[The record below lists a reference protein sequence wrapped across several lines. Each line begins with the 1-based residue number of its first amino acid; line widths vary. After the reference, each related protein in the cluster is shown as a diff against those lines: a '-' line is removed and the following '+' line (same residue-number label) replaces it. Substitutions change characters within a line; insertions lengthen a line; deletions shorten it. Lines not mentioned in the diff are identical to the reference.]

1 MDKLRVQVNGRGYY
15 LKTDNPDEVL
25 RFAKRF
31 EEQILYITTKM
42 GNLSE
47 AEATAYSALLLMG
60 DSLSEKRS
68 DSDQALIDE
77 LSGKI
82 EVLEERIDTLTG
94 QLSTSSETENA
105 ALTENDKLKER
116 EQELVTRLNELTEKQ
131 EQLDGAY
138 RDGEIALEDTRSA
151 LTSANKIIAQLN
163 TEKFTEV
170 AANEALR
177 SELEAAHE
185 RLETANKQIAELN
198 GKITKMEINS
208 IAVEPDG
215 SVSAN
220 EEAVKKLKAEKE
232 DLEIELAIANEEIE
246 KLKTAGKAVLDESEA
261 AKKIVEYEK
270 TIKQLESR
278 SGEIEKLRSLL
289 AQTEQ
294 SIRHKIDEK
303 EDENDKLRNIL
314 KNYEN
319 SYGLCVA
326 KKEEEIIELQ
336 QQVERLKTILNMRS
350 EEKMGGKYIQT
361 TFDAES
367 EAQVQAQ
374 TQGQS

>member
-25 RFAKRF
+25 RFAKKF

-68 DSDQALIDE
+68 EADQALIDE

-82 EVLEERIDTLTG
+82 EVLEERIDSLTN
-94 QLSTSSETENA
+94 QLNSTNENESSTIAEN
-105 ALTENDKLKER
+105 EDLKVR
-116 EQELVTRLNELTEKQ
+116 EQELVARLNGLTEKQ
-131 EQLDGAY
+131 QQLDGAL
-138 RDGEIALEDTRSA
+138 RESETALDDTKSA
-151 LTSANKIIAQLN
+151 LASANKIIAQLN

-177 SELEAAHE
+177 NELEAAHE
-185 RLETANKQIAELN
+185 RLESANKQIAELN

-208 IAVEPDG
+208 IAVDADG
-215 SVSAN
+215 TVSAN
-220 EEAVKKLKAEKE
+220 EEAVKKLKTEKE

-246 KLKTAGKAVLDESEA
+246 KLKTAGKAALDENEA

-326 KKEEEIIELQ
+326 KKEEEIVELQ
-336 QQVERLKTILNMRS
+336 QQVERLKTILNMKD
-350 EEKMGGKYIQT
+350 EEKLGGKYIQT

-367 EAQVQAQ
+367 EAAVHNGQ
-374 TQGQS
+374 QGNS